1 MDIVEL
7 MFDEVVLPELWVD
20 SIRWIFNQDPP
31 DIIQVQK
38 SNNEK
43 QAQVIEGLE
52 RENLIVVISNLFDSP
67 SRTKHTQFQPFKFP
81 ALHHSLAHFGWLL
94 ASSVS
99 HHTIE
104 ILQS

>member
-31 DIIQVQK
+31 DIIELQK

-67 SRTKHTQFQPFKFP
+67 SRTKDTQF
-81 ALHHSLAHFGWLL
+81 
-94 ASSVS
+94 
-99 HHTIE
+99 
-104 ILQS
+104 

>member
-1 MDIVEL
+1 MDFVEL

-31 DIIQVQK
+31 DIIQLQK
-38 SNNEK
+38 YNEK

-67 SRTKHTQFQPFKFP
+67 SRTKDTQF
-81 ALHHSLAHFGWLL
+81 
-94 ASSVS
+94 
-99 HHTIE
+99 
-104 ILQS
+104 